1 MTSVAI
7 CIPSG
12 DMMHADAA
20 MSLASLVHHCG
31 PVKQQGDTLE
41 AIDVVIINVKDSLV
55 VNGRNKL
62 AEEALNLNVDYL
74 FFADSDIVLHPMAIR
89 HLLAHE
95 KDIVG
100 ATYVQRNPPH
110 LLLGKAL
117 DGRPLAETLQEE
129 TIKPAELMEVSG
141 LPFGCVLVKREV
153 FADVAAAIP
162 VDQPTLPFQTPAFW
176 NSKAERW
183 LIEGEDYFFCRQAR
197 AAGYQVWLDWPL
209 SFALRHIGQAANMIP
224 ATRIEENAHGR

>member
-1 MTSVAI
+1 MTKVAI

-12 DMMHADAA
+12 DMIHADMA

-31 PVKQQGDTLE
+31 PIKQHGETLE

-62 AEEALNLNVDYL
+62 AEEALKLDVDYL

-95 KDIVG
+95 KPIVG

-110 LLLGKAL
+110 LLLGKAV
-117 DGRPLAETLQEE
+117 DGRPLAETLQEQP
-129 TIKPAELMEVSG
+129 IVPSELMEVAG
-141 LPFGCVLVKREV
+141 LPFGCVLVDARV
-153 FADVAAAIP
+153 FKEIASVHQD
-162 VDQPTLPFQTPAFW
+162 LWFQTPQFFHEEAQ
-176 NSKAERW
+176 RW
-183 LIEGEDYFFCRQAR
+183 LIEGEDYFFCRR
-197 AAGYQVWLDWPL
+197 ACDRGLKVWLDWPL

-224 ATRIEENAHGR
+224 ATKIEESQHG

>member
-1 MTSVAI
+1 M
-7 CIPSG
+7 
-12 DMMHADAA
+12 ADFA

-31 PVKQQGDTLE
+31 PIKQQGETLE

-62 AEEALNLNVDYL
+62 AEEALNLDVDYL

-100 ATYVQRNPPH
+100 ATYIQRNPPH

-117 DGRPLAETLQEE
+117 DGRPLAETLQDEP
-129 TIKPAELMEVSG
+129 IKAGELMEVAG
-141 LPFGCVLVKREV
+141 LPFGCVLVNAGV
-153 FADVAAAIP
+153 FTEINRHSHG
-162 VDQPTLPFQTPAFW
+162 LWFQTPQFYQAD
-176 NSKAERW
+176 ADRY

>member
-1 MTSVAI
+1 MTKVAI

-12 DMMHADAA
+12 DTVMADFA

-31 PVKQQGDTLE
+31 PIKQHGETLE

-62 AEEALNLNVDYL
+62 AEEALKLDVDYL

-110 LLLGKAL
+110 LLLGKSV
-117 DGRPLAETLQEE
+117 DGRPLAQSLQDEP
-129 TIKPAELMEVSG
+129 IKPAELMEVRG
-141 LPFGCVLVKREV
+141 LPFGCVLVKAEV
-153 FADVAAAIP
+153 FRKTGGPD
-162 VDQPTLPFQTPAFW
+162 DEMMGLWFQTPQFL
-176 NSKAERW
+176 SVDGSRW
-183 LIEGEDYFFCRQAR
+183 LIMGEDYFFCDRSR
-197 AAGYQVWLDWPL
+197 DVGYRVWLDWPL

-224 ATRIEENAHGR
+224 ATKIEESQHG

>member
-1 MTSVAI
+1 MTRVAI

-12 DMMHADAA
+12 DMLHADMA

-31 PVKQQGDTLE
+31 PVKQQGETLE
-41 AIDVVIINVKDSLV
+41 PIDVVIINVKDSLV

-62 AEEALNLNVDYL
+62 AEEALNLDVDYL

-100 ATYVQRNPPH
+100 ATYIQRNPPH

-117 DGRPLAETLQEE
+117 DGRPLAETLQDEP
-129 TIKPAELMEVSG
+129 IKPSELMEVSG
-141 LPFGCVLVKREV
+141 LPFGCVLVKAEV
-153 FADVAAAIP
+153 LKNLEPCMDIGP
-162 VDQPTLPFQTPAFW
+162 LFQTPAYW
-176 NSKAERW
+176 HKDAKRW
-183 LIEGEDYFFCRQAR
+183 LIEGEDYFFCRR
-197 AAGYQVWLDWPL
+197 AKEYGYQVWLDWPL
-209 SFALRHIGQAANMIP
+209 SFAIRHIGQAANMIP